1 MQIELKQLG
10 NDLAAASDY
19 LTDQARRY
27 VQFGEEEYFTNYWK
41 EVKETKT
48 RDKVI
53 ERLKELNTPKEEL
66 DLLEMAKKNSD
77 NLVKLEEEAFK
88 AAQNK
93 QFDKARKLMF
103 GKEYNEYKEEI
114 KKPISQFQEKM
125 NNRAKN
131 QTEIIRSKVQLIL
144 ILINI
149 LIIIIGVTIILAF
162 IILNKKI
169 SKPINKIKEE
179 LNNLAEQGGDLTQKI
194 NINSKDEIGELSNI
208 INSFLETL
216 RRMLLAV
223 KDNSL
228 NIEDNSLNL
237 NFISQNMLASSRNV
251 ALAINDVASG
261 TGDQAQD
268 LVNITSVLN
277 DFAQELNI
285 MINSIENINVT
296 SGEIESTADESKS
309 NMNTLINSVEKV
321 DNSFKTFSE
330 KVKVLGNSINKVNE
344 ITTIIN
350 SISEQTNLLALNAA
364 IEAARVGE
372 SGKGFAV
379 VADEIR
385 KLAGQSRESAESIS
399 NVIKNVYNETN
410 LIVKSSE
417 EIDREIGE
425 QVNIINSSMS
435 SFQNILNSINSII
448 PKIQDLNNGSNHL
461 NKEKENILCKIENSS
476 SIAEEV
482 SASAEEISASI
493 EEMNSQ
499 ASNVAQASEELKN
512 ITNNMIENIN
522 KFKL

>member
-1 MQIELKQLG
+1 MYISKLLKLISRVFMLLIVILIGIIYYLNVSYNEQSETVNLQIELKQLG

-309 NMNTLINSVEKV
+309 NMNTLINSVEK
-321 DNSFKTFSE
+321 
-330 KVKVLGNSINKVNE
+330 
-344 ITTIIN
+344 
-350 SISEQTNLLALNAA
+350 
-364 IEAARVGE
+364 
-372 SGKGFAV
+372 
-379 VADEIR
+379 
-385 KLAGQSRESAESIS
+385 
-399 NVIKNVYNETN
+399 
-410 LIVKSSE
+410 
-417 EIDREIGE
+417 
-425 QVNIINSSMS
+425 
-435 SFQNILNSINSII
+435 
-448 PKIQDLNNGSNHL
+448 
-461 NKEKENILCKIENSS
+461 
-476 SIAEEV
+476 
-482 SASAEEISASI
+482 
-493 EEMNSQ
+493 
-499 ASNVAQASEELKN
+499 
-512 ITNNMIENIN
+512 
-522 KFKL
+522 